1 MTSVFISHNHK
12 DNLYIDAIKSTVK
25 NPNHELYFHNN
36 SLAKPVYNS
45 YGHINRRPPSDPL
58 STPVKNEINK
68 LLSTT
73 DKLLVLLG
81 NDTHSKEWVTWE
93 IKSFVS
99 KNGWGEILLMR
110 TPDNIRG
117 GAPEIA
123 NHLHVHDWN
132 MDELSKWIFR

>member
-12 DNLYIDAIKSTVK
+12 DNKYINAIKSTVK
-25 NPNHELYFHNN
+25 NPNHSLSFDDT

-45 YGHINRRPPSDPL
+45 YGHVNRRPPSDPV
-58 STPVKNEINK
+58 SNSVKSEINT

-73 DKLLVLLG
+73 DKLLVILG

-93 IKSFVS
+93 IQSFVS
-99 KNGWGEILLMR
+99 RNGWGRILLMR
-110 TPDNIRG
+110 TPDNHRG

-123 NHLHVHDWN
+123 SHLEVHDWN
-132 MDELSKWIFR
+132 MNVLSKWIFS